1 MEMEAG
7 INASRV
13 LGGGLVA
20 RKSTSFS
27 RCADKARGLEMMLA
41 TSWSLAA

>member
-20 RKSTSFS
+20 RKSTSFLGVLI
-27 RCADKARGLEMMLA
+27 RLVG
-41 TSWSLAA
+41 

>member
-20 RKSTSFS
+20 RNTSFS
-27 RCADKARGLEMMLA
+27 RCTDKARGLEMMLA